1 MIDNRPAVFV
11 GIDTHASTH
20 HVAVLDS
27 RGREL
32 ADRAFA
38 VNAAGYQEV
47 VGFIN
52 GLGQPARIAVEGTAS
67 YGAGLTRVL
76 VAVGWPVVETTPQDR
91 AERRR
96 VGKTDRND
104 AIMAARAALSG
115 RAQAIP
121 KDTTGITEAI
131 RVLHVLRRGIVRQQ
145 TQTMNQIR
153 QLLITAPTDVR
164 DMVPVGTQLQLARAL
179 QQITATADSSR
190 ITAILIPALAAAAA
204 RWIALR
210 TEAQHL
216 QHQLTELLHHAA
228 PRLMALDGIGS
239 DTAARI
245 LIAIGDNRTRIKSEA
260 ALAHLFGIA
269 PIPASSGRSTR
280 HRLDRG
286 GNRQGNAAI
295 HRIALVRLAHRQDT
309 REYITRC
316 TARGKTHREA
326 IRLLKRH
333 LVREIYRNL

>member
-1 MIDNRPAVFV
+1 
-11 GIDTHASTH
+11 
-20 HVAVLDS
+20 
-27 RGREL
+27 
-32 ADRAFA
+32 
-38 VNAAGYQEV
+38 
-47 VGFIN
+47 
-52 GLGQPARIAVEGTAS
+52 
-67 YGAGLTRVL
+67 
-76 VAVGWPVVETTPQDR
+76 
-91 AERRR
+91 
-96 VGKTDRND
+96 
-104 AIMAARAALSG
+104 
-115 RAQAIP
+115 
-121 KDTTGITEAI
+121 
-131 RVLHVLRRGIVRQQ
+131 
-145 TQTMNQIR
+145 MNQIR
-153 QLLITAPTDVR
+153 QLLITAPTDMR

-333 LVREIYRNL
+333 LVREIYLNL